1 MQEDTALMTFINSII
16 TPELIR
22 KVLNDYILDP
32 LGIHG
37 ISHWIQVE
45 QNACRLAQAEGIQ
58 SDVFSLFALFHD
70 SRRINDGR
78 DKDHGVRGAALA
90 RNLQGKWFQLSKM
103 DLEILC
109 YACENHTRQ
118 THHRDPIIGICFDSD
133 RLDLPRVGI
142 ATDIRYLNSV
152 SAMNEVL
159 SLNP

>member
-1 MQEDTALMTFINSII
+1 MTFINSII
-16 TPELIR
+16 TPELVQ
-22 KVLNDYILDP
+22 KVLDDYVLDP

-37 ISHWIQVE
+37 TPHWIQVE
-45 QNACRLAQAEGIQ
+45 QNAYRLAKSEGIQ

-109 YACENHTRQ
+109 YACENHTKK
-118 THHRDPIIGICFDSD
+118 THHPDSIIGICWDAD

-152 SAMNEVL
+152 SAINESL
-159 SLNP
+159 SLDP